1 MADNERRDIII
12 SFRATLGEAAH
23 LDAAGQALSKPRAR
37 ADFARA
43 AALHAAKARVPE
55 PPKAIRR
62 PGRRKPTY
70 DTELLAKILGQLGKI
85 GSNVNQLA
93 KAANGGGAMP
103 SSPALARLSSDVVE
117 IRNAVRSALDGGRH
131 DDDQEGGDDHKG

>member
-1 MADNERRDIII
+1 MADNDRRDIII
-12 SFRATLGEAAH
+12 SFRATLAEAAH
-23 LDAAGQALSKPRAR
+23 LDAAGQALNKPRAR

-93 KAANGGGAMP
+93 KAANGGGAIP
-103 SSPALARLSSDVVE
+103 SSPAFVRMSVDINE
-117 IRNAVRSALDGGRH
+117 MRNAVSQALNGGGLPDDGGS
-131 DDDQEGGDDHKG
+131 DDHQG